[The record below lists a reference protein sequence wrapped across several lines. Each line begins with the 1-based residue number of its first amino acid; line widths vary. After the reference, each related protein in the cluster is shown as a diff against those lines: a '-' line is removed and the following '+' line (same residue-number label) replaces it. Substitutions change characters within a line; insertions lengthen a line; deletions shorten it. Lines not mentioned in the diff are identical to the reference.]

1 MGDESKPTSG
11 DLFKSVW
18 GILAIIVTIVS
29 LTFGVIS
36 FLYKTFPTVV
46 DLNDRSDS
54 LNASIVPK
62 PEYYKK
68 INDIE
73 DRLLSITEE
82 FKKKNEYIRKDFAE
96 DITKLRA
103 EYRTEKLL
111 DILMRIK
118 VVDESLLKDP
128 NNRTLQNY
136 RQFLCK
142 EYDRMQI
149 KLDNSLKELEK

>member
-1 MGDESKPTSG
+1 MEGTQTPSAG

-29 LTFGVIS
+29 ITFGVIS

-54 LNASIVPK
+54 LKASIVPK

-73 DRLLSITEE
+73 DRLVAITEE

-111 DILMRIK
+111 DLLMRIK
-118 VVDESLLKDP
+118 VVDETLLKDP
-128 NNRTLQNY
+128 NNRILQNY

-149 KLDNSLKELEK
+149 KLDNSLRELEK

>member
-54 LNASIVPK
+54 LKASIVPK